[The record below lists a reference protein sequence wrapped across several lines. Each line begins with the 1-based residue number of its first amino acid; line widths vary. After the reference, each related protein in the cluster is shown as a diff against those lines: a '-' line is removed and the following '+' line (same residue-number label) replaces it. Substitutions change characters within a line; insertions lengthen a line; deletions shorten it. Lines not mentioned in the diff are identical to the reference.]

1 MDIDYIASPANKLTH
16 QEHTYALKRDKSSFS
31 KNNLLETLVTELNHQ
46 LHHADYNHERRQP
59 FILTNEQK
67 KLASL
72 SPGSIR
78 RWSGVAGS
86 GKSIIL
92 AEKAAQASK
101 SDKRV
106 LVLSFNITLRHYLR
120 DLCSHQFGRGTYQGE
135 RKKLKSNI
143 TISHFHDFLKL
154 VLAEHQ
160 LDVVVDDENEN
171 QDFVVNQMNTAAEFF
186 KSNPIKPHL
195 RFDYILIDEGQDFRA
210 EWIRFLKNF
219 FTHDG
224 EFLIVYD
231 KAQNIYGHGVWIE
244 DSEQIKDIG
253 FKGRPG
259 HLKYTHRLPNKIV
272 QKIGLVRNTLHLE
285 GEDILVARQEQG
297 SFFQKTFWHNYRPGT
312 RSEKLQTIEKHLRQL
327 HASNQLEEIT
337 ILTTNEN
344 SGAEIVKYLKQFGIE
359 ISHVYDTNR
368 QRDRRRRRK
377 EKWKFQGG
385 TGRLKVSSYHSFKG
399 WQSPNILLILD
410 SPTTNYIDEQIIIG
424 NPLPESVHQA
434 LFISM
439 SRVKGRADNGEYTFT
454 CLNYLSEYERLSPI
468 FD

>member
-1 MDIDYIASPANKLTH
+1 
-16 QEHTYALKRDKSSFS
+16 
-31 KNNLLETLVTELNHQ
+31 
-46 LHHADYNHERRQP
+46 
-59 FILTNEQK
+59 
-67 KLASL
+67 
-72 SPGSIR
+72 
-78 RWSGVAGS
+78 
-86 GKSIIL
+86 
-92 AEKAAQASK
+92 
-101 SDKRV
+101 
-106 LVLSFNITLRHYLR
+106 
-120 DLCSHQFGRGTYQGE
+120 
-135 RKKLKSNI
+135 
-143 TISHFHDFLKL
+143 
-154 VLAEHQ
+154 
-160 LDVVVDDENEN
+160 
-171 QDFVVNQMNTAAEFF
+171 
-186 KSNPIKPHL
+186 
-195 RFDYILIDEGQDFRA
+195 
-210 EWIRFLKNF
+210 
-219 FTHDG
+219 
-224 EFLIVYD
+224 
-231 KAQNIYGHGVWIE
+231 
-244 DSEQIKDIG
+244 
-253 FKGRPG
+253 
-259 HLKYTHRLPNKIV
+259 
-272 QKIGLVRNTLHLE
+272 
-285 GEDILVARQEQG
+285 VARQEQG